1 MLSIIYV
8 SICWS
13 KKILTP
19 GNKRLLTAFNLQG
32 PSVNHLQHPDGPG
45 SSQEGDVGGEGER
58 AEGGGLSVDW
68 AQVGQGGPGMKIKIV
83 LLAANMQP
91 CVFLVTSRFLISCI
105 SVKIINCVG

>member
-32 PSVNHLQHPDGPG
+32 PSVNHLQHPDGPW
-45 SSQEGDVGGEGER
+45 SSQESDIGGEGEG
-58 AEGGGLSVDW
+58 AEGGGLSVDR
-68 AQVGQGGPGMKIKIV
+68 AQGGRRGPGMKIRIV
-83 LLAANMQP
+83 LMAAIMQL
-91 CVFLVTSRFLISCI
+91 CVF
-105 SVKIINCVG
+105 